1 MTTIRT
7 QQIRTI
13 KNHLATALVRL
24 GGVSVIV
31 FIALIMFYLLY
42 VVAPLFKSAELS
54 KQQEYQYPGAK
65 TPSLYLSMDEYADT
79 GVRLTDDGLLTAF
92 HVQDGKFI
100 YNKTLIELSNAE
112 QITSLGV
119 NNQQQ
124 GIFALGLSNGQVKI
138 YKLKYNVSYPNDVRY
153 VEPVIEYPL
162 GEDAIQIASKKQ
174 SLVKLAIQDNDEN
187 TTIAAITNDKRL
199 IIQYIEKEQS
209 FLDESLKL
217 TQEHV
222 ELELAH
228 ENIDFILLDETQ
240 INLFLFNKNGDL
252 LHFDLSSRADPK
264 LIKKFN
270 LTKGTSNITT
280 VSFLTGDL
288 SILVGTDNGIIQQW
302 TLLRDQENT
311 LSLTLIRQF
320 QESEQAIKTLSPE
333 YARKGFIASTMDG
346 NIGIFHTTAN
356 RTLLFEA
363 SGSRDIVKTAISP
376 RADALLVENQQNKMQ
391 FWSIENEHPEISWR
405 SLWGKV
411 WYESYNQPEYIWQS
425 SSASDDFEPKFSL
438 IPISFGTLKAAFYA
452 MLLAIPLSLMGAIYT
467 AHFMAPKMRNTVKPT
482 IEIMEALPT
491 VILGFLAGLWLAP
504 YVESHLPG
512 IFSILVVL
520 PIVLLLTSYLW
531 TRFVV
536 KYFPH
541 NCEGWEA
548 AILLPIVIIT
558 IIASFAISP
567 VLESLFFGGD
577 MRIWLTHEMGIGFDQ
592 RNAIIVG
599 LAMGFAIIPTIFSI
613 TEDAVFGVPKHLVY
627 GSLALGAT
635 PWQTMMRV
643 VLLTASPG
651 IFSAIMIG
659 LGRAVGETMIVL
671 MATGNTPVMDFS
683 PFEGLRTL
691 SANIAVELPES
702 AVDSTHFRVL
712 FLAGLVLFG
721 FTFMVNTFAEIVR
734 QRLRKKYSS
743 L

>member
-1 MTTIRT
+1 MNINTHK
-7 QQIRTI
+7 IRTI
-13 KNHLATALVRL
+13 KNHLATVLVGL

-42 VVAPLFKSAELS
+42 VVTPLFKGAEFT
-54 KQQEYQYPGAK
+54 KQVEYQFPGAT
-65 TPSLYLSMDEYADT
+65 TPSLYLAMDEYADT
-79 GVRLTDDGLLTAF
+79 GVRLTDDAHLVAF
-92 HVQDGKFI
+92 HVQTGVLI
-100 YNKTLIELSNAE
+100 YDRPLIELNTKQ
-112 QITSLGV
+112 QISSLGKSHLKR
-119 NNQQQ
+119 
-124 GIFALGLSNGQVKI
+124 GIFALGLSNGRVKA
-138 YKLKYNVSYPNDVRY
+138 YKLKFNVTYPNDVRH

-162 GEDAIQIASKKQ
+162 GEDTYQIAPDEQALLKI
-174 SLVKLAIQDNDEN
+174 AIQDNEEN
-187 TTIAAITNDKRL
+187 ATIAAITSDKHLL
-199 IIQYIEKEQS
+199 IHYLSKEQS
-209 FLDESLKL
+209 FLDESVEIQ
-217 TQEHV
+217 QEHV
-222 ELELAH
+222 EVDLSQ
-228 ENIDFILLDETQ
+228 ENIDFMLLDESQ
-240 INLFLFNKNGDL
+240 INLFLFNKNGNL
-252 LHFDLSSRADPK
+252 LHYDLSSRSEPK
-264 LIKKFN
+264 LIRKIN
-270 LTKGTSNITT
+270 LLEGTSNITT
-280 VSFLTGDL
+280 VKFLTGDL
-288 SILVGTDNGIIQQW
+288 SVLVGTDNGLIQQW
-302 TLLRDQENT
+302 TLLRDEENVPK
-311 LSLTLIRQF
+311 LTLIRQF
-320 QESEQAIKTLSPE
+320 QESQEAIKTLSPE
-333 YARKGFIASTMDG
+333 YSRKGFIASNSSG

-356 RTLLFEA
+356 RTLLFESA
-363 SGSRDIVKTAISP
+363 GSSDIVKTAISP
-376 RADALLVENQQNKMQ
+376 RADALLIENNQNKMQ
-391 FWSIENEHPEISWR
+391 LWSIDNEHPEISWR

-411 WYESYNQPEYIWQS
+411 WYESYNEPEYIWQS

-504 YVESHLPG
+504 YVEAHLPG
-512 IFSILVVL
+512 IFAILVIL
-520 PIVLLLTSYLW
+520 PVVLLLTSFVW
-531 TRFVV
+531 TRHIAKRIPFN
-536 KYFPH
+536 H
-541 NCEGWEA
+541 EGWEA

-558 IIASFAISP
+558 IVISVSISP
-567 VLESLFFGGD
+567 ALESFFFGGD
-577 MRIWLTHEMGIGFDQ
+577 IRVWLTHEMGVGFDQ

-599 LAMGFAIIPTIFSI
+599 LAMGFAVIPTIFSI
-613 TEDAVFGVPKHLVY
+613 AEDAVFGVPKYLVL

-651 IFSAIMIG
+651 IFSGIMIG

-702 AVDSTHFRVL
+702 EVDSTHFRVL

-721 FTFMVNTFAEIVR
+721 FTFMVNTFAEIIR